1 VDYLQQLAT
10 EWYEYQGY
18 FVHRDLWIGLEA
30 DGSYECE
37 LDLVAFHP
45 LRRHLVQIETSFDLL
60 DWKEKEQHFTQKFEA
75 GRKYLHRSFG
85 AESRVHLDQIA
96 LVVGNDDAPR
106 VIAGAKVE
114 RLVDL
119 LAAIITELQSFA
131 MAESPIPGQWPL
143 LRTLQFLAAYA
154 ERLEPA
160 LTSGTEG
167 AAAELRRH
175 A

>member
-1 VDYLQQLAT
+1 MDYLQQLAT

-37 LDLVAFHP
+37 LDAVAFHP

-60 DWKEKEQHFTQKFEA
+60 DWKEKEQHFQRKFEA

-85 AESRVHLDQIA
+85 AEPRVHFEQIA
-96 LVVGNDDAPR
+96 LVIGNDDAPHT
-106 VIAGAKVE
+106 VAGAKVE
-114 RLVDL
+114 RLADL
-119 LAAIITELQSFA
+119 LAAIITQLQSFA
-131 MAESPIPGQWPL
+131 MAELPVPGQWPL
-143 LRTLQFLAAYA
+143 LRTLQFVAAYDK
-154 ERLEPA
+154 RLVPV
-160 LTSGTEG
+160 LTSATERRP
-167 AAAELRRH
+167 AESRRH

>member
-1 VDYLQQLAT
+1 MDYLQQLAT

-18 FVHRDLWIGLEA
+18 FVHRDLWIGLEP

-60 DWKEKEQHFTQKFEA
+60 DWKEKEQHFQLKFEA

-96 LVVGNDDAPR
+96 LVIGDDDTPPA
-106 VIAGAKVE
+106 VAGARVE
-114 RLVDL
+114 RLADL
-119 LAAIITELQSFA
+119 LSAIIAELQSFA
-131 MAESPIPGQWPL
+131 MAELPIPGQWPV

-154 ERLEPA
+154 RRLMPV
-160 LTSGTEG
+160 LTKETGG
-167 AAAELRRH
+167 GPVGLRRRS
-175 A
+175 